1 MRVEKLR
8 GLVLPH
14 RALGYLVM
22 AAILAAPW
30 VDRSLA
36 AGLAL
41 SYVWA
46 SLALSY
52 NILLGFA
59 GVASFG
65 HAVPFGVAAFLT
77 AYMLKAGVP
86 YLVVIPVAGIVAGA
100 IYTVMGLPAYRVRG
114 IYYAILTL
122 AIAEALRSTI
132 ESTARTTVALTV
144 GSIAELESLA
154 GLYIYLALFLLLVAL
169 ALASAAQ
176 DVKSTRRKRARL
188 IKAVV
193 YAVFLAGL
201 TAAGYRML
209 FSSAEFLAGVSAGMP
224 RVRVMR
230 FLYPLNAYLLSAVVL
245 AACYIAIKRL
255 AESPLGT
262 TLVAIRENPVRASVL
277 GYNVFA
283 HQLAAFFASG
293 FFGGIAGSVYVASI
307 PTVMTDVF
315 GSDKTFLALTGAII
329 GGLGTLVGPAVGG
342 IVAGVL
348 RDYLS
353 SLTPALLSVSGLTP
367 QQAQLIPSFVLGVIY
382 IAVVLAMPYGVWGTW
397 LLRGWKLKRKLEN
410 LLGFGAS

>member
-1 MRVEKLR
+1 MERLK

-14 RALGYLVM
+14 RIIGYLALAV
-22 AAILAAPW
+22 ILAVPW
-30 VDRSLA
+30 IDRSLA

-46 SLALSY
+46 TLALSY

-77 AYMLKAGVP
+77 AFMLKAGIP
-86 YLVVIPVAGIVAGA
+86 YLVVIPIAGLVAGA
-100 IYTVMGLPAYRVRG
+100 AYTVMGLPAYRVRG

-122 AIAEALRSTI
+122 AIAEAVRSTI
-132 ESTARTTVALTV
+132 ESTARTTVAVTV
-144 GSIAELESLA
+144 GSISELESLA
-154 GLYIYLALFLLLVAL
+154 GLYLYLAIFLIVVAL
-169 ALASAAQ
+169 AFASAVQ
-176 DVKSTRRKRARL
+176 DVRSARRKRAKL
-188 IKAVV
+188 LKAVF
-193 YAVFLAGL
+193 YALVLAGL
-201 TAAGYRML
+201 AAVAYRML
-209 FSSAEFLAGVSAGMP
+209 NSSVEFLAGVSAGMP
-224 RVRVMR
+224 RVRVLR
-230 FLYPLNAYLLSAVVL
+230 FLYPLNVYLLSAATL
-245 AACYIAIKRL
+245 AVCYVAIKRL

-293 FFGGIAGSVYVASI
+293 FFGGVAGSLYVASI

-329 GGLGTLVGPAVGG
+329 GGLGTLPGPAIGG
-342 IVAGVL
+342 FIAGVL

-353 SLTPALLSVSGLTP
+353 SITPALLFASGLAP
-367 QQAQLIPSFVLGVIY
+367 QQAQLIPSFVLGAIY
-382 IAVVLAMPYGVWGTW
+382 IAVVLAMPFGVWGTW

-410 LLGFGAS
+410 LLGLGAS